1 MTPDVAEHFNTYPPE
16 ARDYLRQVR
25 QLIIEVAGEQQLG
38 TVEETLKWGEPSY
51 KVAGGSPVRFDWKA
65 KQPDQC
71 ALYFVCT
78 TRLVE
83 TFREV
88 YGAELEFE
96 GKRAIVLNPNKPLP
110 EAVLRHCIDMAL
122 RYQQL
127 KHLPLLGA

>member
-1 MTPDVAEHFNTYPPE
+1 MTPEVARHFDGYPEP
-16 ARDYLRQVR
+16 ARVCLEQVR
-25 QLIIEVAGEQQLG
+25 QLILDVAAEHQLG
-38 TVEETLKWGEPSY
+38 EVEETLKWGEPSY
-51 KVAGGSPVRFDWKA
+51 KVKGGSPVRLDWKA

-88 YGAELEFE
+88 YGDELSLE
-96 GKRAIVLNPNKPLP
+96 GKRAILLDPSQPLP
-110 EAVLRHCIDMAL
+110 QATLRHCIEMAL

-127 KHLPLLGA
+127 KQQPLLGA